1 MGEKMLKTLK
11 YLTVALFGFAALIT
25 QAQAQSVSDFY
36 NGRTVTIIYGF
47 GSGGTYGKY
56 ALMFSEFLSKYI
68 PGNPKI
74 IAQSMPGAGGIKAA
88 NYAYNVMPKD
98 GSAIFMP
105 PDSIVITELLQPK
118 KVKFKT
124 DKFTWLGTAIE
135 SNSII
140 VIRSDSGIK
149 DITDLKKKQIIMA
162 STGTGSQT
170 FLMPALLNAVYGAKF
185 KIVSGYK
192 GSRKSMLSMEQGET
206 QGLSVTWL
214 AWRSAHPEW
223 FKPGGF
229 AKAIVQIGYKK
240 EKELMDVPMLLDV
253 VKGETD
259 KAIVSFMA
267 SLGPIGRGLA
277 TPPGVPADRVAAL
290 QAAFSKMVNDPAF
303 ETAAIKRKLR
313 VKPLTG
319 PQVQEMVNNVMK
331 VSPAVVKEA
340 RKRIMGK

>member
-1 MGEKMLKTLK
+1 MLKAMR
-11 YLTVALFGFAALIT
+11 YFAVAAFGFAALTST
-25 QAQAQSVSDFY
+25 QAQAQSVEDFY
-36 NGRTVTIIYGF
+36 KGRTVTLVYGF
-47 GSGGTYGKY
+47 GAGGTYGKY

-74 IAQSMPGAGGIKAA
+74 IAQSMPGAGGLKSA

-98 GSAIFMP
+98 GSAIYMP
-105 PDSIVITELLQPK
+105 PDSIVISQMLRPK
-118 KVKFKT
+118 KVKY
-124 DKFTWLGTAIE
+124 DSAKFTWLGTAIE

-149 DITDLKKKQIIMA
+149 SLSDLKNKQIIMA
-162 STGTGSQT
+162 STGKGSQT
-170 FLMPALLNAVYGAKF
+170 FLMPALLNAVYGSKF
-185 KIVSGYK
+185 KIVTGYK

-240 EKELMDVPMLLDV
+240 EKELQDVPMLSEV
-253 VKGETD
+253 VKSETD

-290 QAAFSKMVNDPAF
+290 QAAFTKMVNDPSF
-303 ETAAIKRKLR
+303 EAAAIKRKLR

-319 PQVQEMVNNVMK
+319 PQVQKIVVDGMK

-340 RKRIMGK
+340 QMRILGK